1 MKKLLTIFISLA
13 LITPAFSMAKNPS
26 LAADKNFPNVYYN
39 IKKFP
44 QGLFDKTGKTLV
56 PEYCLSHVLLSWDLN
71 GVIFKKKYS
80 ITANLYQIAVT
91 EKRGWSYAF
100 KMLAS
105 FGKLWNYKRKL
116 KKLHDPRGYVWDAM
130 FKTLET
136 SPAGKEFADLLR
148 RFSQQANH
156 LDYDMIALLQE
167 LSRNGHTNVVLSN
180 MGEGLVQ
187 VNVNFLHRQLE
198 KGILR
203 PEQQTATQ
211 FAITFLTNKGR
222 NVIASEENN
231 WLHKPMQ
238 KSYETCLMKNRE
250 YYQYPV
256 ARNLTIFFDDKF
268 SNIEAALADGLF
280 DIAVYYNS
288 SHDKGCKKLRKFLER
303 VSNGR
308 LVALS

>member
-1 MKKLLTIFISLA
+1 MKNLLTICISLA
-13 LITPAFSMAKNPS
+13 FLTPAFSVAKNPS
-26 LAADKNFPNVYYN
+26 LAAEKHFPNVYYN

-44 QGLFDKTGKTLV
+44 QGLFDKAGKTLV
-56 PEYCLSHVLLSWDLN
+56 PEHRLSRVLLSWDLN
-71 GVIFKKKYS
+71 GVIFRKKYS

-91 EKRGWSYAF
+91 EKRGWTYAF
-100 KMLAS
+100 RMLAS

-136 SPAGKEFADLLR
+136 SSVGKEFADLLR

-167 LSRNGHTNVVLSN
+167 LSANGHTNAVLSN

-187 VNVNFLHRQLE
+187 VNVHFLRRQLE
-198 KGILR
+198 KGILT
-203 PEQQTATQ
+203 PEQQAATQ

-238 KSYETCLMKNRE
+238 KSYATCLVKNFDD
-250 YYQYPV
+250 QDG
-256 ARNLTIFFDDKF
+256 LTIFFDDKF

-280 DIAVYYNS
+280 DVAVYFNG
-288 SHDKGCKKLRKFLER
+288 SHDKGCKRLRKFLGH